1 MKKALLITATLL
13 LVFSNPIIA
22 QSKKELKKQ
31 KKQEEYT
38 KTKKI
43 IESGIYTF
51 EASSANTQKGRR
63 IDLTTSFNSLKINKA
78 HAIADLPFFGFSQVS
93 SFKGDGG
100 IKFDSENVD
109 YKIEYI
115 DNKHRIT
122 IKFKAKN
129 KAETFDLF
137 LTIYSDA
144 TATLNVS
151 SSHRDFMSYRGV
163 IKEVPLEK

>member
-1 MKKALLITATLL
+1 MKKAILIIATLL
-13 LVFSNPIIA
+13 FIVSNPVLA

-31 KKQEEYT
+31 VELKEYT
-38 KTKKI
+38 KTKKLI
-43 IESGIYTF
+43 QGGIYTF
-51 EASSANTQKGRR
+51 EATSANTQKGRR
-63 IDLTTSFNSLKINKA
+63 IDLTTSFNSLKINNS
-78 HAIADLPFFGFSQVS
+78 HAAADLPFFGFSQVS

-109 YKIEYI
+109 YKIEYN
-115 DNKHRIT
+115 DKKHRIT

-137 LTIYSDA
+137 LTVYSDA

-151 SSHRDFMSYRGV
+151 SSQRDFMSYRGNV
-163 IKEVPLEK
+163 KEVALEK